1 MKDGLNM
8 SAPLSAIVQK
18 GGIKMNTEMLL
29 VSAAASVCEMID
41 SSLGMLYGTILSPVL
56 IIVGF
61 DPLVVVPSILFS
73 QAIGGI
79 IASIGH
85 HRLRNV
91 DFTIKKD
98 VMKRLSDLGY
108 IETFRKS
115 TTRDLKVVF
124 VITCFGILATII
136 GALTA
141 ISIPKVALKTYIGLL
156 VLLMGIILLLRSRFN
171 FSWEKIFGIGILSA
185 FNKGISGG
193 GFGPV
198 VTSGQLIS
206 GRETKKSIGT
216 TTLSEAPICI
226 TGFLTYI
233 IRNGLTTWNLVLILT
248 AGAIVGA
255 IIGPHITTKF
265 KSEEKLRLGLG
276 ILVTLLG
283 IWTLV
288 KTWLI

>member
-1 MKDGLNM
+1 M
-8 SAPLSAIVQK
+8 SIEIMILI
-18 GGIKMNTEMLL
+18 L
-29 VSAAASVCEMID
+29 VAAFVCEMID
-41 SSLGMLYGTILSPVL
+41 SSLGMLYGTILSPIL
-56 IIVGF
+56 IIAGF

-85 HRLRNV
+85 HRLKNV
-91 DFTIKKD
+91 DFSIKED

-108 IETFRKS
+108 IETFRRS

-124 VITCFGILATII
+124 VVSSLGILATII

-141 ISIPKVALKTYIGLL
+141 ISIPKVALKTYIGIL
-156 VLLMGIILLLRSRFN
+156 VLAMGIILLLRSRFN
-171 FSWEKIFGIGILSA
+171 FSWKKIFGIGILSA

-198 VTSGQLIS
+198 VTSGQLIL
-206 GRETKKSIGT
+206 GREGKKSIGAA
-216 TTLSEAPICI
+216 TLSKAPICI
-226 TGFLTYI
+226 TGFLTYL
-233 IRNGLTTWNLVLILT
+233 IRKGLPTWNLVLVLT

-255 IIGPHITTKF
+255 IIGPHITAKF
-265 KSEEKLRLGLG
+265 KSEKKIRLSLG
-276 ILVTLLG
+276 ILVTILG

>member
-1 MKDGLNM
+1 MIEMFDLFT
-8 SAPLSAIVQK
+8 L
-18 GGIKMNTEMLL
+18 GIFM
-29 VSAAASVCEMID
+29 AAAFVCELID
-41 SSLGMLYGTILSPVL
+41 SSLGMLYGTILSPVF
-56 IIVGF
+56 IIAGF

-85 HRLRNV
+85 HRLKNV

-98 VMKRLSDLGY
+98 VMKRISDLGY
-108 IETFRKS
+108 IETFRRS

-124 VITCFGILATII
+124 VVTSLGILAVII
-136 GALTA
+136 GTLTA
-141 ISIPKVALKTYIGLL
+141 ISIPKAILKTYIGVL
-156 VLLMGIILLLRSRFN
+156 VLAMGIILLLRKRFN
-171 FSWEKIFGIGILSA
+171 FSWKKIFGIGILSA

-198 VTSGQLIS
+198 VTTGQLIS
-206 GRETKKSIGT
+206 GREGKGSIGT

-226 TGFLTYI
+226 TGFLTYLI
-233 IRNGLTTWNLVLILT
+233 TNGLTTWNLVLGLT
-248 AGAIVGA
+248 AGAIAGA
-255 IIGPHITTKF
+255 ILGPHITAKF
-265 KSEEKLRLGLG
+265 KSEKRLRLGLG
-276 ILVTLLG
+276 ILVILLG

>member
-1 MKDGLNM
+1 MVEGFI
-8 SAPLSAIVQK
+8 IV
-18 GGIKMNTEMLL
+18 LFAFL
-29 VSAAASVCEMID
+29 CELID

-56 IIVGF
+56 IIMGY

-85 HRLRNV
+85 HRLKNV
-91 DFTIKKD
+91 DFTIRED
-98 VMKRLSDLGY
+98 IMKRLADLGY
-108 IETFRKS
+108 IEAFRKS
-115 TTRDLKVVF
+115 TTRDMKVVF

-136 GALTA
+136 GSL
-141 ISIPKVALKTYIGLL
+141 ISISISKVALKTYIGVL
-156 VLLMGIILLLRSRFN
+156 VLAMGVILLLRSRFN
-171 FSWEKIFGIGILSA
+171 FSWKRVLGIGILSA

-198 VTSGQLIS
+198 VTSGQIIS
-206 GRETKKSIGT
+206 GRESRESIGA

-226 TGFLTYI
+226 TGFLTYLI
-233 IRNGLTTWNLVLILT
+233 KNGLSKWNLVIFLT
-248 AGAIVGA
+248 AGAVLGA
-255 IIGPHITTKF
+255 IIGPHITKKF
-265 KSEEKLRLGLG
+265 KSEKKLRLCLG

-283 IWTLV
+283 MWTLV

>member
-1 MKDGLNM
+1 M
-8 SAPLSAIVQK
+8 SI
-18 GGIKMNTEMLL
+18 EMLL
-29 VSAAASVCEMID
+29 VLVAAFVCEMID

-56 IIVGF
+56 ITAGF

-73 QAIGGI
+73 QAFGGI

-85 HRLRNV
+85 QRLKNV
-91 DFTIKKD
+91 DFTIKEE

-124 VITCFGILATII
+124 VVTCFGILATII
-136 GALTA
+136 AALTA
-141 ISIPKVALKTYIGLL
+141 ISIPKVALKTYIGVL
-156 VLLMGIILLLRSRFN
+156 VLVMGIILLLRTRFN
-171 FSWEKIFGIGILSA
+171 FSWGKILGIGILSA

-206 GRETKKSIGT
+206 GRESKRSIGAT
-216 TTLSEAPICI
+216 ALSEAPICI
-226 TGFLTYI
+226 TGFLTYL
-233 IRNGLTTWNLVLILT
+233 IRNGLSTWNLVLILT

-255 IIGPHITTKF
+255 LIGPYITTKF
-265 KSEEKLRLGLG
+265 KSEKRLRLGLG
-276 ILVTLLG
+276 ILVTSLG

-288 KTWLI
+288 KTWFI

>member
-1 MKDGLNM
+1 M
-8 SAPLSAIVQK
+8 SIE
-18 GGIKMNTEMLL
+18 IMIL
-29 VSAAASVCEMID
+29 VLVAAFVCELID

-56 IIVGF
+56 IIARF

-85 HRLRNV
+85 HRLKNV
-91 DFTIKKD
+91 DFTIKED

-124 VITCFGILATII
+124 VVTSLGILATII
-136 GALTA
+136 AVLTA
-141 ISIPKVALKTYIGLL
+141 ISIPKVALKTYIGIL
-156 VLLMGIILLLRSRFN
+156 VLAMGIILLLRTRFN
-171 FSWEKIFGIGILSA
+171 FSWGKILGIGILSA

-206 GRETKKSIGT
+206 GRESKNSIGAT
-216 TTLSEAPICI
+216 ILSEAPICI
-226 TGFLTYI
+226 TGFLTYL
-233 IRNGLTTWNLVLILT
+233 IRNGLPSWNLVLVLT

-255 IIGPHITTKF
+255 IIGPHITAKF
-265 KSEEKLRLGLG
+265 KSEKKLRLGLG

>member
-1 MKDGLNM
+1 M
-8 SAPLSAIVQK
+8 SIE
-18 GGIKMNTEMLL
+18 IFL
-29 VSAAASVCEMID
+29 VLVTAFVCELID

-56 IIVGF
+56 IIAGF

-85 HRLRNV
+85 HRLKNV
-91 DFTIKKD
+91 DLSIKED
-98 VMKRLSDLGY
+98 AMKRLSKLGY

-124 VITCFGILATII
+124 VVTFLGILATII
-136 GALTA
+136 AVLTA
-141 ISIPKVALKTYIGLL
+141 ISIPKLVLKTYIGLL
-156 VLLMGIILLLRSRFN
+156 VLIMGIILLLRIRFN
-171 FSWEKIFGIGILSA
+171 FSWGKIIGIGILSA

-193 GFGPV
+193 GFGPI

-206 GRETKKSIGT
+206 GRESKKSIAA

-226 TGFLTYI
+226 AGFLTYL
-233 IRNGLTTWNLVLILT
+233 IRNGLPSWNLVLVLT
-248 AGAIVGA
+248 AGAIFGA
-255 IIGPHITTKF
+255 IIGPHITARF
-265 KSEEKLRLGLG
+265 NSEKKIRLGLG

-288 KTWLI
+288 KT

>member
-1 MKDGLNM
+1 M
-8 SAPLSAIVQK
+8 SIVEIILIISA
-18 GGIKMNTEMLL
+18 TF
-29 VSAAASVCEMID
+29 VCELID

-61 DPLVVVPSILFS
+61 DPLVVVPSILLS

-79 IASIGH
+79 TASIGH
-85 HRLRNV
+85 HRLKNV

-98 VMKRLSDLGY
+98 VMKRLSDFGF

-115 TTRDLKVVF
+115 TTRDIKVVF
-124 VITCFGILATII
+124 IVTSLGILATII
-136 GALTA
+136 AVLTA
-141 ISIPKVALKTYIGLL
+141 ISIPKVALKTYIGVL
-156 VLLMGIILLLRSRFN
+156 VLAMGIILLLGTRFN
-171 FSWEKIFGIGILSA
+171 FSWGKILGIGILSA

-206 GRETKKSIGT
+206 GRESKRSIGA
-216 TTLSEAPICI
+216 TTLSEVPICI
-226 TGFLTYI
+226 IGFLTYL
-233 IRNGLTTWNLVLILT
+233 IRNGLSSWNLVLVLT

-255 IIGPHITTKF
+255 IIGPHITAKF
-265 KSEEKLRLGLG
+265 KSEKKLRLVLG